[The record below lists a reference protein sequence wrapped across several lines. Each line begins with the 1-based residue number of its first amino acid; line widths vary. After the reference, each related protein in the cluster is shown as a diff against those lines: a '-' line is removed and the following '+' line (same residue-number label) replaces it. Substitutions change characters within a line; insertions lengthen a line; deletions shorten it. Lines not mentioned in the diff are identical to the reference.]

1 MRPRCAQPS
10 ETVSSAALPHHIARV
25 DHYCLALTLG
35 YGPFRTLMNST
46 YSTAMSTVPGA
57 HPMSGANVD
66 FALTVS
72 LSIITVCIGLFVAST
87 LRPSLTLRRA
97 GTASILALAAINLC
111 SGIGALSV
119 EGAPWMGVFLPA
131 IYGLTSIVAN
141 TAWLVPFATL
151 GAKRCLA
158 TLVTSILASSL
169 TGWALQELATVPQA
183 FALAAIGVVS
193 AAILWQLGNVTI
205 GNPARPSAYRKV
217 EMPRADAHPAASPRE
232 ALRRVYRLYGE
243 LWSQLVIYA
252 SLTMLTGFVT
262 AFLATGYSAEERL
275 MQTVASVGAA
285 LLVLCLAFGTNRV
298 LDLRRLFSGV
308 LPCIGLL
315 LIVLPFLGAAYEG
328 LFCAVL
334 IFTSSVV
341 NISFLF
347 LLLETA
353 RVRQAPPVAAV
364 AVSMIVA
371 RLCLSASLVAG
382 DYLRA
387 HEHFDDVMKLLLMVA
402 IAIYLLSMTL
412 VLLSRRRAGAGD
424 AGFSVPLSSSEIAFN
439 TEGPTENE
447 VAGEGLSEGAAGG
460 AGVDGAG
467 MMGVRED
474 AGRPG
479 AGWPG
484 MARAQGKAYGM
495 AANGLYGATHEVD
508 ASMGGLQ
515 AGGLQ
520 AGGAG
525 AGGMTTGQFEAR
537 SIELT
542 AEYRLTPRERDVALL
557 LAHGRTAS
565 YIGSELALSTN
576 TVRGYMQEVYA
587 KLGVHSKQ
595 ELIDLFEG

>member
-1 MRPRCAQPS
+1 MKPRCAQPS

-35 YGPFRTLMNST
+35 YGLFRTLMNST

-275 MQTVASVGAA
+275 MQTAASVGAA
-285 LLVLCLAFGTNRV
+285 LLVLSLRLARTACSTCGAC
-298 LDLRRLFSGV
+298 SGV

-364 AVSMIVA
+364 AVSMIMA

-447 VAGEGLSEGAAGG
+447 AAGEGLSEGAAGG

-474 AGRPG
+474 AG
-479 AGWPG
+479 WPG
-484 MARAQGKAYGM
+484 VARAQGKAYGI
-495 AANGLYGATHEVD
+495 AANGLYGAAHEVD
-508 ASMGGLQ
+508 ASMGGSQ
-515 AGGLQ
+515 AGS
-520 AGGAG
+520 
-525 AGGMTTGQFEAR
+525 MTTGQFEAR
-537 SIELT
+537 SIELA

>member
-1 MRPRCAQPS
+1 M
-10 ETVSSAALPHHIARV
+10 
-25 DHYCLALTLG
+25 
-35 YGPFRTLMNST
+35 
-46 YSTAMSTVPGA
+46 
-57 HPMSGANVD
+57 
-66 FALTVS
+66 
-72 LSIITVCIGLFVAST
+72 
-87 LRPSLTLRRA
+87 
-97 GTASILALAAINLC
+97 
-111 SGIGALSV
+111 
-119 EGAPWMGVFLPA
+119 
-131 IYGLTSIVAN
+131 
-141 TAWLVPFATL
+141 
-151 GAKRCLA
+151 
-158 TLVTSILASSL
+158 
-169 TGWALQELATVPQA
+169 
-183 FALAAIGVVS
+183 
-193 AAILWQLGNVTI
+193 
-205 GNPARPSAYRKV
+205 
-217 EMPRADAHPAASPRE
+217 
-232 ALRRVYRLYGE
+232 
-243 LWSQLVIYA
+243 
-252 SLTMLTGFVT
+252 
-262 AFLATGYSAEERL
+262 
-275 MQTVASVGAA
+275 ASVGAA

-402 IAIYLLSMTL
+402 IAIYLLSMTR

-424 AGFSVPLSSSEIAFN
+424 AGFSGPLSSSEIAFN

-447 VAGEGLSEGAAGG
+447 AAGEGLSEGAAGG

-495 AANGLYGATHEVD
+495 EANRLYGATREVD

-515 AGGLQ
+515 AGG
-520 AGGAG
+520 AG
-525 AGGMTTGQFEAR
+525 AGDLGAGSMTTGQFEAR

>member
-1 MRPRCAQPS
+1 MGPRCAQPS

-169 TGWALQELATVPQA
+169 AGWALQELATVPQA

-341 NISFLF
+341 NISFYSCCSKPPAC
-347 LLLETA
+347 A
-353 RVRQAPPVAAV
+353 RRPRWPPWQC
-364 AVSMIVA
+364 
-371 RLCLSASLVAG
+371 R
-382 DYLRA
+382 
-387 HEHFDDVMKLLLMVA
+387 
-402 IAIYLLSMTL
+402 
-412 VLLSRRRAGAGD
+412 
-424 AGFSVPLSSSEIAFN
+424 
-439 TEGPTENE
+439 
-447 VAGEGLSEGAAGG
+447 
-460 AGVDGAG
+460 
-467 MMGVRED
+467 
-474 AGRPG
+474 
-479 AGWPG
+479 
-484 MARAQGKAYGM
+484 
-495 AANGLYGATHEVD
+495 
-508 ASMGGLQ
+508 
-515 AGGLQ
+515 
-520 AGGAG
+520 
-525 AGGMTTGQFEAR
+525 
-537 SIELT
+537 
-542 AEYRLTPRERDVALL
+542 
-557 LAHGRTAS
+557 
-565 YIGSELALSTN
+565 
-576 TVRGYMQEVYA
+576 
-587 KLGVHSKQ
+587 
-595 ELIDLFEG
+595 

>member
-1 MRPRCAQPS
+1 
-10 ETVSSAALPHHIARV
+10 
-25 DHYCLALTLG
+25 
-35 YGPFRTLMNST
+35 
-46 YSTAMSTVPGA
+46 
-57 HPMSGANVD
+57 
-66 FALTVS
+66 
-72 LSIITVCIGLFVAST
+72 
-87 LRPSLTLRRA
+87 
-97 GTASILALAAINLC
+97 
-111 SGIGALSV
+111 
-119 EGAPWMGVFLPA
+119 
-131 IYGLTSIVAN
+131 
-141 TAWLVPFATL
+141 
-151 GAKRCLA
+151 
-158 TLVTSILASSL
+158 
-169 TGWALQELATVPQA
+169 
-183 FALAAIGVVS
+183 
-193 AAILWQLGNVTI
+193 
-205 GNPARPSAYRKV
+205 
-217 EMPRADAHPAASPRE
+217 
-232 ALRRVYRLYGE
+232 
-243 LWSQLVIYA
+243 
-252 SLTMLTGFVT
+252 MLTGFVT

-315 LIVLPFLGAAYEG
+315 LIGLPFLGAAYEG

-382 DYLRA
+382 DYLLA

-402 IAIYLLSMTL
+402 IAIYLLSITL

-447 VAGEGLSEGAAGG
+447 TAGEGLSEGAAGG
-460 AGVDGAG
+460 AG
-467 MMGVRED
+467 
-474 AGRPG
+474 
-479 AGWPG
+479 
-484 MARAQGKAYGM
+484 
-495 AANGLYGATHEVD
+495 
-508 ASMGGLQ
+508 
-515 AGGLQ
+515 AGGL
-520 AGGAG
+520 GAG
-525 AGGMTTGQFEAR
+525 SMTTGQFEAR

-595 ELIDLFEG
+595 ELIDLFYG